1 MIRTLEQME
10 EKVLMLKK
18 KHRVAVAWAH
28 DTNTIGAL
36 KKAVTKGFIEA
47 ILIGK
52 TSEIIKTCNGLT
64 VLPLFLAYIFIVL

>member
-1 MIRTLEQME
+1 MIRNLEQME
-10 EKVLMLKK
+10 EKVLALNK

-52 TSEIIKTCNGLT
+52 TSEIITGANDITAFREEKWRRNL
-64 VLPLFLAYIFIVL
+64 